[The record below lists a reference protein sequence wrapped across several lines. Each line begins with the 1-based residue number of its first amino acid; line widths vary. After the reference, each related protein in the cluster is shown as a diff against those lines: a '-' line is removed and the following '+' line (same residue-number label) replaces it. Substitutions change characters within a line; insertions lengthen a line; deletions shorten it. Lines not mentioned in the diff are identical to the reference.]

1 MGNEFLEYADHSR
14 IKGKLKEFLDWY
26 NNRRIHFGF
35 VEIKREDGSIKR
47 KRITFIPAERFFVG
61 VI

>member
-1 MGNEFLEYADHSR
+1 
-14 IKGKLKEFLDWY
+14 
-26 NNRRIHFGF
+26 